1 MEDFFQPAFPW
12 IGFRMFKGLH
22 SGLCIL
28 ITGLHSYVLWL
39 QIPEPSSCIQLRPV
53 VTTATGCPLCVPT
66 RTAWLTCPIDLKL
79 IKSCHKRPTKII
91 EVSFKLVVVY
101 VAWRFLWSF
110 LSYKLVVRQDDNFD
124 RTLRGFLT
132 VLLWWRRPKQRSQP
146 VKTAPE
152 TPSFFERGWGAGS
165 QRAQEP
171 PPGWFQQTSPATSEA
186 SDAATTW
193 SQISAILE
201 AEKHRKDAGLN

>member
-1 MEDFFQPAFPW
+1 MPD
-12 IGFRMFKGLH
+12 
-22 SGLCIL
+22 
-28 ITGLHSYVLWL
+28 
-39 QIPEPSSCIQLRPV
+39 
-53 VTTATGCPLCVPT
+53 PLCVPT

-165 QRAQEP
+165 QRAPEP
-171 PPGWFQQTSPATSEA
+171 PPGWFQQTSPSNIWGQWCRNNMEPNFCHPGSWKTQKRHRPQLRAG
-186 SDAATTW
+186 DGWGKTW
-193 SQISAILE
+193 
-201 AEKHRKDAGLN
+201 EKLHTQKIHVHV